1 MTTGDSVGTIE
12 SGDHGEGH
20 IPNIFGSLNKQ
31 MNLGRK
37 ARLNFQEKPVLVFW
51 ETTRACRLSCI
62 HCRASAIKDPLP
74 NELTHEEGIA
84 LLERITSFGKPYPTV
99 IFTGGD
105 PLMRKDIM
113 NLMSYASKIGLNFA
127 ASPAV
132 SNLLTRQ
139 AMQEIKDA
147 GASSISVSL
156 DGQSSE
162 THEGIRKVDG
172 TFERTIETM
181 RLAKELGLAIQV
193 NTTVMKRNLQELPM
207 IFHLIKLLGVRVWEV
222 FFLIRTGRGTE
233 ELDLSPEE
241 YESVCNFLYDASHY
255 GMVIRCVEAPFIR
268 RVLRQRGSDGD
279 SYEHLHDKTYE
290 NLKSKLEELEGD
302 QDKMNSSL
310 GQKGTL
316 DGDGIVFVGYDG
328 KIYPGGLVP
337 VEIGNVREDDL
348 VNVYRNDELLRNI
361 RSRKMK
367 GMCGECDFRQVCGG
381 SRARAFASSGDPLSS
396 DPACIYA
403 SK

>member
-1 MTTGDSVGTIE
+1 
-12 SGDHGEGH
+12 
-20 IPNIFGSLNKQ
+20 
-31 MNLGRK
+31 
-37 ARLNFQEKPVLVFW
+37 LNFQEKPVLVFW
-51 ETTRACRLSCI
+51 ETTRACQLSCI

-74 NELTHEEGIA
+74 NELTHEEGIG
-84 LLERITSFGKPYPTV
+84 LLDRITLFGKPYPTV

-113 NLMSYASKIGLNFA
+113 DLMSCASKIGLNFA

-132 SNLLTRQ
+132 SSLLTSR

-156 DGQSSE
+156 DGQTKE
-162 THEGIRKVDG
+162 THDDIRIVEG

-181 RLAKELGLAIQV
+181 RRAKELGLPLQV
-193 NTTVMKRNLQELPM
+193 NTTVMKRNLRELPM
-207 IFHLIKLLGVRVWEV
+207 IFHLIKSLGVRVWEV
-222 FFLIRTGRGTE
+222 FFLIRTGRGAE

-255 GMVIRCVEAPFIR
+255 GVVIRCVEAPFIR
-268 RVLRQRGSDGD
+268 RVLRQRRLD
-279 SYEHLHDKTYE
+279 SSGGAVEYGYLQDKTYQS
-290 NLKSKLEELEGD
+290 LKTRLEELEGG
-302 QDKMNSSL
+302 QGKFNTSL

-328 KIYPGGLVP
+328 KIKPGGLVP

-348 VNVYRNDELLRNI
+348 VNVYRNDELLRKI
-361 RSRKMK
+361 RSRKMN
-367 GMCGECDFRQVCGG
+367 GICGECDFMEFCGG
-381 SRARAFASSGDPLSS
+381 SRARAFASCGDPLSS
-396 DPACIYA
+396 DPACVYS
-403 SK
+403 SKNKQYPRDHCC